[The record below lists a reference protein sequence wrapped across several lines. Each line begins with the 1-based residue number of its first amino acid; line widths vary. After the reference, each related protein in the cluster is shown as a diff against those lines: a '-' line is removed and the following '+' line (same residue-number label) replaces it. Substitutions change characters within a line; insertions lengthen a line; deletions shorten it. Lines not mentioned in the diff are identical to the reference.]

1 MSEESN
7 YSADA
12 VDNLLMQME
21 TDDSSSGKAGQ
32 EISKKMEEL
41 LSHPS
46 VLNLVLNPMELENMF
61 EHILTAGDVATRQ
74 IIANAIERG
83 LKTGLESLRGSRMIY
98 PEAVRCLLSYIK
110 FFDIRRDEEITF
122 DTRGEAISL
131 FCDTI
136 LSLPF
141 EGYNGDLLFFCFD
154 SSLILDS
161 VPVLLTCHF
170 FLSVA

>member
-1 MSEESN
+1 M
-7 YSADA
+7 
-12 VDNLLMQME
+12 
-21 TDDSSSGKAGQ
+21 
-32 EISKKMEEL
+32 
-41 LSHPS
+41 
-46 VLNLVLNPMELENMF
+46 
-61 EHILTAGDVATRQ
+61 
-74 IIANAIERG
+74 
-83 LKTGLESLRGSRMIY
+83 
-98 PEAVRCLLSYIK
+98 CLLSYIK

-170 FLSVA
+170 FLSVAWLCDQSLLKQVIREDACEAIAAHIECLHKA